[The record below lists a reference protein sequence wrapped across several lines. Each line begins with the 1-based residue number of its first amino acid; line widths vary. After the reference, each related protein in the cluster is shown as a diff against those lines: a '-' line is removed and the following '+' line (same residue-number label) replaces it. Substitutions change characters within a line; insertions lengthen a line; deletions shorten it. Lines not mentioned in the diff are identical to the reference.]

1 MVNEIGTST
10 VTVPLEC
17 PYLLRIPESLPSA
30 PLVAIALHGYG
41 MDAESMLRLT
51 ATLLGPELVIA
62 SVQGPNQHYLG
73 SPSDPDRKIGYNWGI
88 ARQYTSSIQL
98 HHAIVKAVSAELC
111 EKFGVD
117 ARRILLIGFSQPVS
131 LNYRFAGTHPGQVG
145 GIMALCG
152 GVPGDW
158 EAGSYQTFMTPILH
172 IARSE
177 DEVYAERMAMK
188 FPDQL
193 RKHASDVEFHM
204 IPGQH
209 RFPAKAG
216 SIVNPW
222 IERVFGR

>member
-1 MVNEIGTST
+1 MANEIRTST

-17 PYLLRIPESLPSA
+17 QYLLRVPDLLPDS
-30 PLVAIALHGYG
+30 PLVVMTLHGYG

-51 ATLLGPELVIA
+51 AALLGPEPVIA

-98 HHAIVKAVSAELC
+98 HHAILNAAITQLIDR
-111 EKFGVD
+111 FAVD
-117 ARRILLIGFSQPVS
+117 ARRIMLMGFSQPVS
-131 LNYRFAGTHPGQVG
+131 LNYRFAGTFPGRVG
-145 GIMALCG
+145 GILALCG

-158 EAGSYQTFMTPILH
+158 ETGGYQSVSTPILH

-177 DEVYAERMAMK
+177 DEVYAERMALK
-188 FPDQL
+188 FPEQL
-193 RKHASDVEFHM
+193 RKRASDVEFHM
-204 IPGQH
+204 IAGKH
-209 RFPAKAG
+209 RFPGKAG
-216 SIVNPW
+216 SVVSPW